1 MAQKQR
7 FRSFLYKSSARTFAT
22 GDLISLNIMRNAASG
37 FRVPALN
44 VARLYGD
51 LASIRPQGQ
60 GIGMR
65 VRRRISG
72 RIAGRLGHMIIPQ
85 RLGFASRLMNKY
97 YGRLLTKNLNNYFNQ
112 KVKYSIKLDGAK
124 MTETTAA
131 HLTKNLRKSTAA
143 QYRSAKSD
151 LVGMGINIEHFNPA
165 EILRKIQLQM
175 IGGATGGRAAPI
187 VTGRLVNSIRLR
199 GFTRSKEAILEGNLT
214 IGGSES
220 SPIGG
225 WADDAPYWWK
235 TNYGGWYEQSGPD
248 RFIPARYPFWFGKAT
263 AYGISKSL
271 PKGTKFWVDN
281 GEFSQVVESGPNM
294 PYLNLTILGV

>member
-85 RLGFASRLMNKY
+85 RLGFC
-97 YGRLLTKNLNNYFNQ
+97 
-112 KVKYSIKLDGAK
+112 
-124 MTETTAA
+124 
-131 HLTKNLRKSTAA
+131 
-143 QYRSAKSD
+143 
-151 LVGMGINIEHFNPA
+151 
-165 EILRKIQLQM
+165 
-175 IGGATGGRAAPI
+175 
-187 VTGRLVNSIRLR
+187 
-199 GFTRSKEAILEGNLT
+199 
-214 IGGSES
+214 
-220 SPIGG
+220 
-225 WADDAPYWWK
+225 
-235 TNYGGWYEQSGPD
+235 
-248 RFIPARYPFWFGKAT
+248 
-263 AYGISKSL
+263 
-271 PKGTKFWVDN
+271 
-281 GEFSQVVESGPNM
+281 FSF
-294 PYLNLTILGV
+294 